1 MIQDATD
8 DSNQIAITDSALPSA
23 AAVVAFLREN
33 ENFFLDNPD
42 ILSTMTLPVAE
53 NGTISLA
60 QRQTSLL
67 RENNSTL
74 SGRLQTLLA
83 NAQSND
89 VLFEKSRRLSL
100 SLMRVES
107 EFELNQSLASELK
120 AAFDADHLNCF
131 LKSDFD
137 GNMGMLMWCKKL
149 PLEHLYEGSQ
159 TNCVNLR
166 ASELDQLFPNRTGLN
181 DGSAALIG
189 LPNCNGLLAL
199 GSDQV
204 ERFSDEAGTLFIDY
218 IGELIDVTIQRVVE
232 NRNQ

>member
-74 SGRLQTLLA
+74 S
-83 NAQSND
+83 
-89 VLFEKSRRLSL
+89 LSL
-100 SLMRVES
+100 I
-107 EFELNQSLASELK
+107 
-120 AAFDADHLNCF
+120 H
-131 LKSDFD
+131 
-137 GNMGMLMWCKKL
+137 
-149 PLEHLYEGSQ
+149 
-159 TNCVNLR
+159 
-166 ASELDQLFPNRTGLN
+166 
-181 DGSAALIG
+181 I
-189 LPNCNGLLAL
+189 
-199 GSDQV
+199 
-204 ERFSDEAGTLFIDY
+204 
-218 IGELIDVTIQRVVE
+218 
-232 NRNQ
+232 